1 MLVGASI
8 INTRLTATLVELDP
22 ELIPKECFGGLVLF
36 VLVVCA
42 IEGLVL
48 LLILCDVSCATA
60 QVEQRKQNNESII
73 VSEKTP
79 LTA

>member
-1 MLVGASI
+1 
-8 INTRLTATLVELDP
+8 
-22 ELIPKECFGGLVLF
+22 VLF
-36 VLVVCA
+36 VLVFCA

-48 LLILCDVSCATA
+48 LLILCDVSCATG